1 MSGPPIGAAALAFLD
16 AHYTALQVLA
26 FAPLSVG
33 LALLLYAWMKAH
45 RQP

>member
-33 LALLLYAWMKAH
+33 IALLFYAWMKQRRH
-45 RQP
+45 P